1 MAKKSAAEK
10 QHTRPLTKEE
20 LAAVKADKRKDRNL
34 VVAEVKAASALR
46 SSGKIDFSF
55 CYTCN
60 KKQSLTKT
68 HMSCSPGKLPICG
81 FCQEK
86 GMEASNESSIN
97 AASTTGSKKKK
108 VKRAGTK
115 FGAKKGKQ
123 FEREIATALGHIFPD
138 AQRMLEYQGSNV
150 IGTDLENTDI
160 FRFQCKC
167 TANYKNPNAI
177 FEIREK
183 GPHVP
188 VLVTKA
194 NNRPPMVVLPFQEF
208 VTLLEM
214 AYGHRERLIN
224 PYVGKEK
231 AVSHLADNGQVMVTL
246 PAPTDESKTRVFEAE
261 FSLPVAQVTLPPL
274 KEEKPNLLSS
284 FL

>member
-1 MAKKSAAEK
+1 MVKKTSTLDSKASSK
-10 QHTRPLTKEE
+10 
-20 LAAVKADKRKDRNL
+20 KADS
-34 VVAEVKAASALR
+34 AS
-46 SSGKIDFSF
+46 S
-55 CYTCN
+55 
-60 KKQSLTKT
+60 
-68 HMSCSPGKLPICG
+68 
-81 FCQEK
+81 E
-86 GMEASNESSIN
+86 
-97 AASTTGSKKKK
+97 KKKK
-108 VKRAGTK
+108 VKRPGTK

-150 IGTDLENTDI
+150 IGVDLENTDV

-167 TANYKNPNAI
+167 TANYKNPSAI

-194 NNRPPMVVLPFQEF
+194 NNRPPMAVLPFEEF
-208 VTLLEM
+208 VTLLER

-224 PYVGKEK
+224 PYQQERVLPQRPVEVVK
-231 AVSHLADNGQVMVTL
+231 SLHLSAAL
-246 PAPTDESKTRVFEAE
+246 PEIPEA
-261 FSLPVAQVTLPPL
+261 QYRDLPPPML
-274 KEEKPNLLSS
+274 EQAKVEETKVVSSFSSS

>member
-1 MAKKSAAEK
+1 M
-10 QHTRPLTKEE
+10 
-20 LAAVKADKRKDRNL
+20 
-34 VVAEVKAASALR
+34 
-46 SSGKIDFSF
+46 GKIS
-55 CYTCN
+55 
-60 KKQSLTKT
+60 
-68 HMSCSPGKLPICG
+68 
-81 FCQEK
+81 
-86 GMEASNESSIN
+86 EASESKTSSKKRDSAI
-97 AASTTGSKKKK
+97 GEKKKK

-150 IGTDLENTDI
+150 IGVDLENTDI

-194 NNRPPMVVLPFQEF
+194 NNRPPMAVLPFTEF

-224 PYVGKEK
+224 PYVGKHVE
-231 AVSHLADNGQVMVTL
+231 SSLAQIG
-246 PAPTDESKTRVFEAE
+246 APTAERLLPHDDNFGKKTVEAE
-261 FSLPVAQVTLPPL
+261 FSVPALVITLPPL
-274 KEEKPNLLSS
+274 KEETPSLISS

>member
-1 MAKKSAAEK
+1 MGKA
-10 QHTRPLTKEE
+10 TRSTKE
-20 LAAVKADKRKDRNL
+20 
-34 VVAEVKAASALR
+34 
-46 SSGKIDFSF
+46 
-55 CYTCN
+55 
-60 KKQSLTKT
+60 QSLESKT
-68 HMSCSPGKLPICG
+68 
-81 FCQEK
+81 
-86 GMEASNESSIN
+86 SSKKDDS
-97 AASTTGSKKKK
+97 ATDEKKKK

-150 IGTDLENTDI
+150 IGVDLENTDI

-194 NNRPPMVVLPFQEF
+194 NNRPPMAVLPFQEF
-208 VTLLEM
+208 VTLIEM

-224 PYVGKEK
+224 PYVKPQE
-231 AVSHLADNGQVMVTL
+231 
-246 PAPTDESKTRVFEAE
+246 ESKLALLGTASPLMLSQPVVRIEQPAIIDAE
-261 FSLPVAQVTLPPL
+261 IVE
-274 KEEKPNLLSS
+274 KKPNLLSS

>member
-1 MAKKSAAEK
+1 MGKATRSTKEQSLESKTSSKKS
-10 QHTRPLTKEE
+10 
-20 LAAVKADKRKDRNL
+20 D
-34 VVAEVKAASALR
+34 SA
-46 SSGKIDFSF
+46 
-55 CYTCN
+55 
-60 KKQSLTKT
+60 
-68 HMSCSPGKLPICG
+68 
-81 FCQEK
+81 
-86 GMEASNESSIN
+86 
-97 AASTTGSKKKK
+97 TGDKKKK

-150 IGTDLENTDI
+150 IGVDLENTDI

-194 NNRPPMVVLPFQEF
+194 NNRPPMAVLPFTEF

-224 PYVGKEK
+224 PYVKE
-231 AVSHLADNGQVMVTL
+231 AV
-246 PAPTDESKTRVFEAE
+246 ESKLALLGTSIKQLPHEDNFGRKDIEAE
-261 FSLPVAQVTLPPL
+261 FSVPTVAITLPPL

>member
-1 MAKKSAAEK
+1 MGKRVKKSEAEGI
-10 QHTRPLTKEE
+10 TE
-20 LAAVKADKRKDRNL
+20 KD
-34 VVAEVKAASALR
+34 S
-46 SSGKIDFSF
+46 
-55 CYTCN
+55 
-60 KKQSLTKT
+60 
-68 HMSCSPGKLPICG
+68 
-81 FCQEK
+81 
-86 GMEASNESSIN
+86 ESSKTSSKKSDS
-97 AASTTGSKKKK
+97 ASTEKKK
-108 VKRAGTK
+108 KRAGTK

-150 IGTDLENTDI
+150 IGVDLENTDI

-194 NNRPPMVVLPFQEF
+194 NNRPPMAVLPFQEF
-208 VTLLEM
+208 VTLIEM

-224 PYVGKEK
+224 PYVKEPEQSK
-231 AVSHLADNGQVMVTL
+231 LALLGTAAPLLAEPQPAEGLEWKKTSFGSTL
-246 PAPTDESKTRVFEAE
+246 QPVIEAE
-261 FSLPVAQVTLPPL
+261 FSLPSLLPKIDVVAEHLRAMD
-274 KEEKPNLLSS
+274 EEAKAAQRKIESDLVSS
-284 FL
+284 FI

>member
-1 MAKKSAAEK
+1 MNLEGSPSSKTSSKN
-10 QHTRPLTKEE
+10 
-20 LAAVKADKRKDRNL
+20 ADSD
-34 VVAEVKAASALR
+34 
-46 SSGKIDFSF
+46 
-55 CYTCN
+55 
-60 KKQSLTKT
+60 
-68 HMSCSPGKLPICG
+68 
-81 FCQEK
+81 
-86 GMEASNESSIN
+86 
-97 AASTTGSKKKK
+97 TGSKKK
-108 VKRAGTK
+108 KRAGTK

-150 IGTDLENTDI
+150 IGVDLENTDI

-194 NNRPPMVVLPFQEF
+194 NNRPPMAVLPFEEF
-208 VTLLEM
+208 VTLLER

-224 PYVGKEK
+224 PYAQEK
-231 AVSHLADNGQVMVTL
+231 VYGIPARVEPAL
-246 PAPTDESKTRVFEAE
+246 PAPKFVTASEIEAEWEKRSGFSKIMEDVPYIEVESKLVDDLL
-261 FSLPVAQVTLPPL
+261 SLPRLDMVAEHLRAMD
-274 KEEKPNLLSS
+274 EEASAAQRRIEATLLSS
-284 FL
+284 FI

>member
-1 MAKKSAAEK
+1 MGKATRSTKEQSLESKTSSKKS
-10 QHTRPLTKEE
+10 
-20 LAAVKADKRKDRNL
+20 D
-34 VVAEVKAASALR
+34 SA
-46 SSGKIDFSF
+46 
-55 CYTCN
+55 
-60 KKQSLTKT
+60 
-68 HMSCSPGKLPICG
+68 
-81 FCQEK
+81 
-86 GMEASNESSIN
+86 
-97 AASTTGSKKKK
+97 TGDKKKK

-150 IGTDLENTDI
+150 IGVDLENTDI

-194 NNRPPMVVLPFQEF
+194 NNRPPMAVLPFTEF

-224 PYVGKEK
+224 PYAVEDNKPTALSLVCDQIDRERRALPHEDNFGKK
-231 AVSHLADNGQVMVTL
+231 DV
-246 PAPTDESKTRVFEAE
+246 EAE
-261 FSLPVAQVTLPPL
+261 FSVPTVAITLPPL

>member
-1 MAKKSAAEK
+1 MGKVTKKLMEQSLDSKTSSKKSDSEI
-10 QHTRPLTKEE
+10 
-20 LAAVKADKRKDRNL
+20 V
-34 VVAEVKAASALR
+34 
-46 SSGKIDFSF
+46 
-55 CYTCN
+55 
-60 KKQSLTKT
+60 
-68 HMSCSPGKLPICG
+68 
-81 FCQEK
+81 
-86 GMEASNESSIN
+86 
-97 AASTTGSKKKK
+97 SKKKK
-108 VKRAGTK
+108 VRPGTK
-115 FGAKKGKQ
+115 FGAKKGKN

-150 IGTDLENTDI
+150 IGVDLENTDI

-194 NNRPPMVVLPFQEF
+194 NNRSPMAVLPFQEF

-224 PYVGKEK
+224 PYVQDASPSALALAMPLVGQEGTRIN
-231 AVSHLADNGQVMVTL
+231 SH
-246 PAPTDESKTRVFEAE
+246 PHPKIS
-261 FSLPVAQVTLPPL
+261 LPPL
-274 KEEKPNLLSS
+274 KSEISLARIVDVAFEQLPIHAVEEAKKELIEQTLISS

>member
-1 MAKKSAAEK
+1 MTRKTKEASDSNTSSKKSDSE
-10 QHTRPLTKEE
+10 
-20 LAAVKADKRKDRNL
+20 
-34 VVAEVKAASALR
+34 
-46 SSGKIDFSF
+46 
-55 CYTCN
+55 
-60 KKQSLTKT
+60 
-68 HMSCSPGKLPICG
+68 
-81 FCQEK
+81 
-86 GMEASNESSIN
+86 
-97 AASTTGSKKKK
+97 TGSKKKK
-108 VKRAGTK
+108 TKRPGTK

-150 IGTDLENTDI
+150 IGVDLENTDI

-194 NNRPPMVVLPFQEF
+194 NNRPPMAVIPFQEF

-224 PYVGKEK
+224 PYVKEDLPS
-231 AVSHLADNGQVMVTL
+231 ALALEGSTKLSDQCL
-246 PAPTDESKTRVFEAE
+246 PLVEKPALGPVRTIEAE
-261 FSLPVAQVTLPPL
+261 VVPPAVEKGLQSLKQL
-274 KEEKPNLLSS
+274 NQSLLNS
-284 FL
+284 FI

>member
-1 MAKKSAAEK
+1 METKQQSLESKTSSKKS
-10 QHTRPLTKEE
+10 
-20 LAAVKADKRKDRNL
+20 D
-34 VVAEVKAASALR
+34 SA
-46 SSGKIDFSF
+46 
-55 CYTCN
+55 TV
-60 KKQSLTKT
+60 
-68 HMSCSPGKLPICG
+68 
-81 FCQEK
+81 
-86 GMEASNESSIN
+86 
-97 AASTTGSKKKK
+97 SKKKK
-108 VKRAGTK
+108 TRGTK
-115 FGAKKGKQ
+115 FGARKGKQ

-150 IGTDLENTDI
+150 IGVDLENTDV

-194 NNRPPMVVLPFQEF
+194 NNRPPMAVLPFQEF

-224 PYVGKEK
+224 PYVKEAAPSVVAQAAQGKVETFASASISYVK
-231 AVSHLADNGQVMVTL
+231 EI
-246 PAPTDESKTRVFEAE
+246 PEAE
-261 FSLPVAQVTLPPL
+261 IVPPDSLLPSIPALEEL
-274 KEEKPNLLSS
+274 KREVVQQSLFSS

>member
-1 MAKKSAAEK
+1 MGKETRSTKVQSSASKTSSKNE
-10 QHTRPLTKEE
+10 
-20 LAAVKADKRKDRNL
+20 
-34 VVAEVKAASALR
+34 ASA
-46 SSGKIDFSF
+46 
-55 CYTCN
+55 
-60 KKQSLTKT
+60 
-68 HMSCSPGKLPICG
+68 
-81 FCQEK
+81 
-86 GMEASNESSIN
+86 
-97 AASTTGSKKKK
+97 TGDKKKK
-108 VKRAGTK
+108 RSGTK

-150 IGTDLENTDI
+150 IGVDLENTDI

-194 NNRPPMVVLPFQEF
+194 NNRPPMAVLPFQEF

-224 PYVGKEK
+224 PYVKE
-231 AVSHLADNGQVMVTL
+231 AQ
-246 PAPTDESKTRVFEAE
+246 ESKLALLGTAIKQLPHEDNFGKKDIEAE
-261 FSLPVAQVTLPPL
+261 FSVPTVTITLPPL
-274 KEEKPNLLSS
+274 KEEKPSLLTS

>member
-1 MAKKSAAEK
+1 MGKKLSPDRE
-10 QHTRPLTKEE
+10 HTRPLTKQE
-20 LAAVKADKRKDRNL
+20 LDSVKADSRSDRNQ
-34 VVAEVKAASALR
+34 VVREIKAASASKT
-46 SSGKIDFSF
+46 SS
-55 CYTCN
+55 
-60 KKQSLTKT
+60 KKSD
-68 HMSCSPGKLPICG
+68 S
-81 FCQEK
+81 
-86 GMEASNESSIN
+86 A
-97 AASTTGSKKKK
+97 TGDKKKK
-108 VKRAGTK
+108 VKRPGTK

-150 IGTDLENTDI
+150 IGVDLENTDI

-194 NNRPPMVVLPFQEF
+194 NNRPPMAVLPFQEF
-208 VTLLEM
+208 VTLIEM

-224 PYVGKEK
+224 PYAQKIAVQSCLDQMAQDALKVLEAPIDPNVQQVG
-231 AVSHLADNGQVMVTL
+231 LL
-246 PAPTDESKTRVFEAE
+246 ESLKQRGAIVEAE
-261 FSLPVAQVTLPPL
+261 IV
-274 KEEKPNLLSS
+274 EKKSLLSS